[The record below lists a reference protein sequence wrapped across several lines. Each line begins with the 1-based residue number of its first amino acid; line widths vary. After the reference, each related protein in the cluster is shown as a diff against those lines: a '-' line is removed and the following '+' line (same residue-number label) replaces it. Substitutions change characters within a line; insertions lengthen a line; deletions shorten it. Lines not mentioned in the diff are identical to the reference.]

1 MLHQFVIFL
10 PGPREPPSAASETVE
25 QGLDTAK
32 ARLLK
37 HFGRVLPI
45 IIAELEFCNIERH
58 IFESSE
64 VNVRD
69 YPRNHIALAADR
81 ADDWRFAGTDTAGS
95 TAAAAFV
102 PMPVLGQAADESFIN
117 FDDPAELI
125 NVLHQGHADLVTHGP
140 SCLIRTEAH
149 IALDL
154 QRAHALLAGQHQ
166 VDNAIPIASAL
177 SDVTNKA
184 LKAEIAALQGVRPHA
199 VITTNYDRFL
209 ELIFPEYQPVI
220 GQNIIHGTQVLF
232 GEIFKIHGCVSDR
245 SSLVFTQSDFD
256 EFTRKKKYLS
266 AKLLTYF
273 SEHPLLF
280 VGYSASDPNIRAILS
295 DIDECIP
302 RRGPPGAIIPN
313 IYILEWRAPM
323 PQDYVPAREKLI
335 EIDEGRSLRINAIET
350 DDFRWVFSAFGT
362 PQPLNAV
369 SPKLLR
375 ALLHRSDDSVR
386 HDIPRQTVHADF
398 EMLERAVK
406 TDTEFAKLF
415 GITTV
420 NKAFSHSVD
429 YPYTLTDLAEKVTGK
444 KETYWAAAQLYIDR
458 IKTQKKVDIKKSE
471 IVIMRCKTAKVY

>member
-1 MLHQFVIFL
+1 MVVPYFL
-10 PGPREPPSAASETVE
+10 DDSSLGECMADTGAEAI
-25 QGLDTAK
+25 GLDYRAQIRADIEACVSSNGCQPILFVGSGLSKRYFSGPSWDELLATLAK
-32 ARLLK
+32 QCPLIDKDYAYYKQTLKHPLAIGQEFARLYQQWAWDKGKNRFPANMFSDTVSEQAYIKYAVAEHLK
-37 HFGRVLPI
+37 
-45 IIAELEFCNIERH
+45 
-58 IFESSE
+58 S
-64 VNVRD
+64 
-69 YPRNHIALAADR
+69 
-81 ADDWRFAGTDTAGS
+81 
-95 TAAAAFV
+95 
-102 PMPVLGQAADESFIN
+102 
-117 FDDPAELI
+117 
-125 NVLHQGHADLVTHGP
+125 VTP
-140 SCLIRTEAH
+140 
-149 IALDL
+149 
-154 QRAHALLAGQHQ
+154 
-166 VDNAIPIASAL
+166 SAL

-220 GQNIIHGTQVLF
+220 GQNIIRGRQVLF
-232 GEIFKIHGCVSDR
+232 GEIFKIHGCVSDQ

-302 RRGPPGAIIPN
+302 TRGPPGTVIPN

-323 PQDYVPAREKLI
+323 PLDYVPAREELI
-335 EIDEGRSLRINAIET
+335 EIDQGRSLRIKAIET

-375 ALLHRSDDSVR
+375 ALLHRSYDLVR

-406 TDTEFAKLF
+406 TNTEFAKLF

-420 NKAFSHSVD
+420 NKASSHSVD

-444 KETYWAAAQLYIDR
+444 KETYWWAAQVYIDR
-458 IKTQKKVDIKKSE
+458 IKTEKKVDIKKSDN
-471 IVIMRCKTAKVY
+471 RYHCTTKTGKKSLAHKYSDHLLDLILRIQKGEDYELNV